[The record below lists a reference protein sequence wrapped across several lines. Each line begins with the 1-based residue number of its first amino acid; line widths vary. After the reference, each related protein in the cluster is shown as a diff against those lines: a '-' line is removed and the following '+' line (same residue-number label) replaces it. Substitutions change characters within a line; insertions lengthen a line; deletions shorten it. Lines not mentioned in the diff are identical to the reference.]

1 MFDALL
7 FDLDGT
13 LIDTES
19 LALQAGMLAFAQLGH
34 PVAHEFMHSLVG
46 RDQPTS
52 RQIIAEAMPLVDQG
66 ALHPIW
72 QAEYLAA
79 METGLPLK
87 PGAARLVAARLL
99 PMAIV
104 TSSGRHEAHR
114 KLGVAG
120 IGAAFAHVI
129 TLDDVEAAKPAPDP
143 YLLAAARMGVAPARC
158 LVFEDSEAGAEAA
171 FRAGCRVVQVPD
183 VVPSSGRWAHH
194 LARDLIEGARSA
206 GLMI

>member
-1 MFDALL
+1 MFDAIL

-19 LALQAGMLAFAQLGH
+19 LALRAGMQAFARLGH
-34 PVAHEFMHSLVG
+34 PVEHAFLHRLVG

-52 RQIIAEAMPLVDQG
+52 RQIIAAAMPQVDQD

-72 QAEYLAA
+72 QAEFLAA
-79 METGLPLK
+79 MAGGLPLK
-87 PGAARLVAARLL
+87 PGAARLVAARLR

-104 TSSGRHEAHR
+104 TSSGRLEAHR
-114 KLGVAG
+114 KLGLAG
-120 IGAAFAHVI
+120 LADAFAHVI
-129 TLDDVEAAKPAPDP
+129 TLDDVRAPKPAPEP

-158 LVFEDSEAGAEAA
+158 LAFVDSEAGAEAA

-183 VVPSSGRWAHH
+183 LVPSAGRWAHH
-194 LARDLIEGARSA
+194 LAPGLIEGARSA
-206 GLMI
+206 GLAV